1 MKNNWVPE
9 IYYEEADE
17 NGLTSH
23 IPFIAVPDDEEMPKI
38 LFIFE
43 SRETG
48 EVEPGP
54 NGEDLPVTQMDLH
67 QYADMQVLKEG
78 LSLELFDQVRECLG
92 LKPMVEAVAAGQK
105 ITINVR
111 KNIEEKTNTST

>member
-23 IPFIAVPDDEEMPKI
+23 IPFIAVPDEEEMPKI

-54 NGEDLPVTQMDLH
+54 DGEDLPVTQMDLH
-67 QYADMQVLKEG
+67 QYADMAVLKDG
-78 LSLELFDQVRECLG
+78 LSPELFDEVRSVLG
-92 LKPMVEAVAAGQK
+92 LQPRAEAADAGRR
-105 ITINVR
+105 ITDRIRASFSV
-111 KNIEEKTNTST
+111 

>member
-23 IPFIAVPDDEEMPKI
+23 IPFIAVPDEEEMPKI

-54 NGEDLPVTQMDLH
+54 DGEDLPVTQMDLH
-67 QYADMQVLKEG
+67 QYADMAVLKDG
-78 LSLELFDQVRECLG
+78 LSSELFDEVRSVLG
-92 LKPMVEAVAAGQK
+92 LQPRAEAADAGRR
-105 ITINVR
+105 ITDRIRASFSV
-111 KNIEEKTNTST
+111 